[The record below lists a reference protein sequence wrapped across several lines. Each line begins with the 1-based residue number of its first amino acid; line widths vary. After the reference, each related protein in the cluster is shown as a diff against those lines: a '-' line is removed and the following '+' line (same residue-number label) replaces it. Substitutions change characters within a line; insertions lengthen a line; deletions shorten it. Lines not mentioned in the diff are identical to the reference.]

1 MTITYGSNPP
11 PPFPV
16 LINPAAASGTLTLSA
31 TPLIPVIIAGTVT
44 AGALTSGTILISD
57 STPIPLP
64 ASANLEGTVN
74 GSDFSILAANF
85 GTGLTNWDEGNF
97 LYGSSVDGSDFSAL
111 AANFGQGSTT
121 LIAAAPAPVAASTD
135 GFIVTV
141 GSPSPAASQVP
152 EPVSA
157 AIVLCGMGILGMRKK
172 NKSQKSLISRP

>member
-1 MTITYGSNPP
+1 
-11 PPFPV
+11 
-16 LINPAAASGTLTLSA
+16 LS
-31 TPLIPVIIAGTVT
+31 
-44 AGALTSGTILISD
+44 
-57 STPIPLP
+57 

-85 GTGLTNWDEGNF
+85 GKGLTNWDEGNF
-97 LYGSSVDGSDFSAL
+97 LYGSSVNGSDFSAL

-121 LIAAAPAPVAASTD
+121 LIAAATAPVAASTD

-157 AIVLCGMGILGMRKK
+157 AIFLCGMGAIGMRRKINRGK
-172 NKSQKSLISRP
+172 V